1 MRKIEFGQCLL
12 LKLLHERGMT
22 QTELSEL
29 TGITESQISLYISG
43 KRKMSLLS
51 AVKIAFAL
59 KCHVE
64 ELYIWKQ
71 K

>member
-1 MRKIEFGQCLL
+1 MRNIEFGECLL
-12 LKLLHERGMT
+12 LKLLHERDMT
-22 QTELSEL
+22 QAELAEI

-64 ELYIWKQ
+64 ELYIWEQ